1 MAYVFNEE
9 DKVKWSELS
18 PSLQN
23 RFKELEMMK
32 SSLSTVS
39 IGRIETT
46 RINISR
52 VAPAKPSNNSDLWI
66 DEKYRIARAF
76 TENNWEF
83 TRAAWATSGFV
94 PSNPQISTDIP
105 PDPTVIDRPLVT
117 ETFNYMTHIDNPVTG
132 QVSRAYGPKVN
143 SLQLNGSTAPIIVLY
158 GKDIKIHIT
167 TSCSDTTYTG
177 KHVGDIFYI
186 IDTREYHYQ
195 KLLCNQSI
203 DLNFFIGSS
212 SHNSVQFFPEI
223 ETACYSLREP
233 GAIMVPTDRVRTKNL
248 FEYKNVDGYQ
258 YYFLLDKYIKD
269 TGLLESDYTESLLK
283 TDVERNGLGMGDPPF
298 IKTGSSNLTVK
309 IDITYTHYI

>member
-9 DKVKWSELS
+9 DIVKWSELS

-212 SHNSVQFFPEI
+212 SHNSVQFLPEI
-223 ETACYSLREP
+223 ETACFNLRE
-233 GAIMVPTDRVRTKNL
+233 ILM
-248 FEYKNVDGYQ
+248 E
-258 YYFLLDKYIKD
+258 
-269 TGLLESDYTESLLK
+269 
-283 TDVERNGLGMGDPPF
+283 
-298 IKTGSSNLTVK
+298 
-309 IDITYTHYI
+309 

>member
-18 PSLQN
+18 PSLQA
-23 RFKELEMMK
+23 RFAELEDMK
-32 SSLSTVS
+32 HSLTVNS
-39 IGRIETT
+39 QDRIETT
-46 RINISR
+46 RLTISR
-52 VAPAKPSNNSDLWI
+52 IAPTKPSNNSDLWI

-158 GKDIKIHIT
+158 GKDAGKSIK
-167 TSCSDTTYTG
+167 
-177 KHVGDIFYI
+177 F
-186 IDTREYHYQ
+186 
-195 KLLCNQSI
+195 
-203 DLNFFIGSS
+203 
-212 SHNSVQFFPEI
+212 
-223 ETACYSLREP
+223 
-233 GAIMVPTDRVRTKNL
+233 
-248 FEYKNVDGYQ
+248 
-258 YYFLLDKYIKD
+258 
-269 TGLLESDYTESLLK
+269 
-283 TDVERNGLGMGDPPF
+283 
-298 IKTGSSNLTVK
+298 
-309 IDITYTHYI
+309 

>member
-1 MAYVFNEE
+1 M
-9 DKVKWSELS
+9 KT
-18 PSLQN
+18 SLTT
-23 RFKELEMMK
+23 
-32 SSLSTVS
+32 SS

-66 DEKYRIARAF
+66 DEKYRITRAF

-83 TRAAWATSGFV
+83 TRAAWATSGFI

-143 SLQLNGSTAPIIVLY
+143 SLQLNGSTAPIIALY

-186 IDTREYHYQ
+186 IDTSEYHYK

-212 SHNSVQFFPEI
+212 SHNSFQFLPEI
-223 ETACYSLREP
+223 ETACFNLRDP
-233 GAIMVPTDRVRTKNL
+233 GAIIIPTDNIRTQN
-248 FEYKNVDGYQ
+248 FFRYGNVEGYP